1 MLVLSCLDYT
11 NKHSYVTIVVKR
23 VNSNL
28 TLYIEVCLLA
38 SSVCVNLLLRLSVI
52 DVLII
57 PPFTI
62 FSNLKNGNLSDFSKQ
77 SIPTNYHS
85 LD

>member
-1 MLVLSCLDYT
+1 MLVLSCLDHT

-62 FSNLKNGNLSDFSKQ
+62 FSNLKNGNLSDFSNLM
-77 SIPTNYHS
+77 NYHS
-85 LD
+85 SD